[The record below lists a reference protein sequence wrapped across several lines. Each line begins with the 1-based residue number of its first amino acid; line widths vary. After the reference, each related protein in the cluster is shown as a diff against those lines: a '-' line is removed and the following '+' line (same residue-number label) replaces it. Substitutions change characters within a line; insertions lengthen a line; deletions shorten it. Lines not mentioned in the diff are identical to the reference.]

1 MNKENY
7 RVELANW
14 IHGMSPT
21 YHLTVSFLY
30 WVSDIEAEGALQEI
44 IKRLNR
50 EVFTRRYVK
59 KNLFV
64 SGVVA
69 RERNHVGT
77 LHYHMVLVYPDEQ
90 LPSQK
95 MMQEVLSSMRSK
107 LVSKRGAMQ
116 LMPADGF
123 LLQSYYDAGQGGLE
137 FYVTKN
143 IVDKRLTT
151 QEAIDSFGVID
162 IGGVHFGDIPVS
174 GKGRVFCG
182 QSKKVM
188 AIGEGKMA
196 RINRVIE
203 DGNALMR
210 GTF

>member
-1 MNKENY
+1 MN
-7 RVELANW
+7 
-14 IHGMSPT
+14 PT

-59 KNLFV
+59 KNLYV
-64 SGVVA
+64 RGVVA

-90 LPSQK
+90 LPSQQ
-95 MMQEVLSSMRSK
+95 MLQEVLNNMRSK
-107 LVSKRGAMQ
+107 LVSKRGAVQ

-137 FYVTKN
+137 LYVTKN

-151 QEAIDSFGVID
+151 QEAIDSFGVIG

-174 GKGRVFCG
+174 GKGGVFCG
-182 QSKKVM
+182 RSKKVT
-188 AIGEGKMA
+188 AIGEGKMT
-196 RINRVIE
+196 RINKVIE
-203 DGNALMR
+203 DGNALLR
-210 GTF
+210 GRFEG